1 MTPDVPGPA
10 EADPHDTS
18 AGQETDAAGEIAE
31 LERRLGQARRRLQ
44 RSTGARRQA
53 TEPETAIVRRALAG
67 SAGSAGPDAAG
78 APLSFQ
84 QEQLW
89 FMDRFAPG
97 ANTYN
102 VPVAVRLRGRI
113 NQSALLRAVSGVVA
127 RHESLRSRFVTREGA
142 AVQVVDPAETFQVA
156 VVDLAAGAQQEE
168 LDRLVDA
175 EASLPFD
182 LEHGP
187 LLRARLFRKS
197 HTDMVLV
204 LTAHHIVSDG
214 WSTGLLL
221 DELVEL
227 YSAAVEGRTPAVPD
241 LAVQY
246 GDFAAWQRD
255 QLRGQTLEDHLK
267 FWERTLAGAPT
278 LELPSDR
285 PRPAV
290 PTFGGEVLHRE
301 FPPELLA
308 GLRELS
314 RSHGVSLFMT
324 LLGAFEVVLAR
335 YSNIDDVVVGTASA
349 GRVRPELEPLV
360 GFFTNMVVLRTDLSG
375 DPTFEQVLTR
385 VRDTTLDA
393 YEHQEVPF
401 ERVVAR
407 LAPRRDPSR
416 NPLFQVAFGL
426 LPGQVGRTLTVPG
439 LQAEL
444 TVPGQTGSRFD
455 ISVNVMESDGA
466 LSLAMEYASDLFDRA
481 RMVRMLDHFQRLLAA
496 VVADPTARISAL
508 DLLTEQERH
517 RVLVDWQGPVRAY
530 RRQPVH
536 QLFVEQ
542 ATRTP
547 DAQAVAFGVD
557 TLSYAQLER
566 DSGLLARHLRGLGVG
581 PGDLVGVAVPR
592 GPWVPVC
599 LLGVLRAGAAFV
611 PVDVTHPAERVGYVL
626 SDAGVPIVL
635 TTSPEAPGL
644 PTGRWQTVCLDEQ
657 WPVLQAAAAQQA
669 DPLPD
674 SLPDDVSLTCPAYVL
689 YTSGSTGRP
698 KGVVVEHHA
707 LATYVDFL
715 GNVFDLGQADRMLQ
729 FSSLIF
735 DLSEGEIFTAL
746 TRGATLVPVP
756 AEATVSPGALSEL
769 MRREQVTYMGAP
781 PAMIGL
787 LDPQG
792 YPALRAMLVGGE
804 AFSGDLVNR
813 WNVPGRVFL
822 NAYGPTEA
830 TIGCTY
836 YPCEQRGWVSSP
848 PIGRAMPNRRVY
860 LVDRWNNPVPVGVPG
875 ELLAA
880 GEGLARGY
888 LNRPD
893 LTAEKFVPDP
903 FADGR
908 AYRTGDLGY
917 WTDDGQ
923 IQFVGR
929 ADTQVKLR
937 GQRIELEEIEAHL
950 VSHPA
955 IAQAAVALREDT
967 PGQARLVAYLVAADP
982 VPTPAQLRDHLGRQL
997 PTYMLPAAYVTLGE
1011 LPLNA
1016 TGKVDRAALPEPP
1029 SAQATGAYRE
1039 PRTRTERQV
1048 AAAFADVL
1056 HTEAVGADGDFFVLG
1071 GSSLQ
1076 AALTLA
1082 EIAERSGVTVPM
1094 RRFYANP
1101 TVAAIAAAVDDALA
1115 EGPGAPDP
1123 TEPDDPL
1130 VPLRGTGS
1138 RTPLFCVPNV
1148 SGSAYAY
1155 VALTARLDAEQPVY
1169 ALEAP
1174 GLDRDVEPLDSV
1186 PAIAECYLRAL
1197 RSRQPQGPYRLLGYS
1212 MGGAVA
1218 FEMATR
1224 LVEAGQRV
1232 ELLAL
1237 VDSSVP
1243 DPAEPPTDAELL
1255 QLFVDD
1261 VAGLAGGRAP
1271 RLDPGL
1277 AGLVEADRLGRLLD
1291 ALRDAGLMSPAVGV
1305 DFLRRRLA
1313 VFTANA
1319 RALWTYR
1326 PPGRF
1331 AGGLT
1336 LIRAALSADTR
1347 VGWGGLCDRL
1357 DDHVVPGD
1365 HFTIWTEP
1373 NLSRLADTVRGCLDP
1388 EEHL

>member
-1 MTPDVPGPA
+1 MAPDVPGPA
-10 EADPHDTS
+10 QDPPG
-18 AGQETDAAGEIAE
+18 AGPGRQDDAEEIAE
-31 LERRLGQARRRLQ
+31 LERMLAQARNRLTRSGRGPQ
-44 RSTGARRQA
+44 RPTPADTPIVAR
-53 TEPETAIVRRALAG
+53 PPAG
-67 SAGSAGPDAAG
+67 SG

-102 VPVAVRLRGRI
+102 VPVAIGLTGPVD
-113 NQSALLRAVSGVVA
+113 QAALLGAVRAVVA
-127 RHESLRSRFVTREGA
+127 RHESLRSRFVTRDGA
-142 AVQVVDPAETFQVA
+142 PVQVVDPPEAFAVA
-156 VVDLAAGAQQEE
+156 VTDLPAGAGQAE

-175 EASLPFD
+175 EASAPFD

-187 LLRARLFRKS
+187 LLRARLLRRS
-197 HTDMVLV
+197 DTDMVLV
-204 LTAHHIVSDG
+204 LTTHHIVSDG

-221 DELVEL
+221 DEVVEL
-227 YSAAVEGRTPAVPD
+227 YSAAVQGRAPAVPD
-241 LAVQY
+241 LPVQY
-246 GDFAAWQRD
+246 ADFAAWQRRH
-255 QLRGQTLEDHLK
+255 LTGQTLETHLA

-278 LELPSDR
+278 LELPADR

-290 PTFGGEVLHRE
+290 PTFAGEVLTRR

-308 GLRELS
+308 DLQELS

-324 LLGAFEVVLAR
+324 LLGTFTVLLAR
-335 YSNIDDVVVGTASA
+335 YANAEDIVVGTASA

-375 DPTFEQVLTR
+375 DPTFEQVLAR
-385 VRDTTLDA
+385 VRDTTLNA

-407 LAPRRDPSR
+407 VSPRRDPSR

-439 LQAEL
+439 LRAEL
-444 TVPGQTGSRFD
+444 TVPGHTGSRFD
-455 ISVNVMESDGA
+455 ISVNVMEADGE
-466 LSLAMEYASDLFDRA
+466 LSLALEYASDLFDRP
-481 RMVRMLDHFQRLLAA
+481 RMVRMLDHFHRLLAA
-496 VVADPTARISAL
+496 VVADPTARISTL
-508 DLLTEQERH
+508 DLLTAQER
-517 RVLVDWQGPVRAY
+517 RQVLVNWQGPVRRY
-530 RRQPVH
+530 RREPVH
-536 QLFVEQ
+536 RLFVEQ
-542 ATRTP
+542 AARTP
-547 DAQAVAFGVD
+547 DAPAVVFDGESR
-557 TLSYAQLER
+557 SYAQLEHASR
-566 DSGLLARHLRGLGVG
+566 VLAGQLRGLGVG

-592 GPWVPVC
+592 GLWVPVA

-611 PVDVTHPAERVGYVL
+611 PVDPSHPGERVGFVL
-626 SDAGVPIVL
+626 SDADVSIVL
-635 TTSPEAPGL
+635 TTTPQAAEL
-644 PTGRWQTVCLDEQ
+644 PVGGWQVVCLDQQ
-657 WPVLQAAAAQQA
+657 WPDWPAAAIAHTEPP
-669 DPLPD
+669 DPVEDL
-674 SLPDDVSLTCPAYVL
+674 LDDEAMLSCPAYVL

-715 GNVFDLGQADRMLQ
+715 GSVFDLGPADRMLQ

-756 AEATVSPGALSEL
+756 AEATLSPTALSEL

-787 LDPQG
+787 LDPHG

-836 YPCEQRGWVSSP
+836 HPCEHRDWVSSP

-893 LTAEKFVPDP
+893 LTAQRFVPDP
-903 FADGR
+903 FGDGR
-908 AYRTGDLGY
+908 AYHTGDIGY
-917 WTDDGQ
+917 WTEDGR

-929 ADTQVKLR
+929 ADTQIKLR

-955 IAQAAVALREDT
+955 IAAAAVALRQDN
-967 PGQARLVAYLVAADP
+967 PGDARLVAYLVPADP
-982 VPTPAQLRDHLGRQL
+982 ATETPTPARLRDHLGRQL
-997 PTYMLPAAYVTLGE
+997 PTYMLPSAYVTLDR
-1011 LPLNA
+1011 LPLAA
-1016 TGKVDRAALPEPP
+1016 TGKVDRAALPAPP
-1029 SAQATGAYRE
+1029 SAGATGTYR
-1039 PRTRTERQV
+1039 PPSTDAQRHV
-1048 AAAFADVL
+1048 AAAFAQVL
-1056 HTEAVGADGDFFVLG
+1056 HAGQVGLDDDFFALG

-1082 EIAERSGVTVPM
+1082 DIAERSGVTVPM
-1094 RRFYANP
+1094 RRFYADP
-1101 TVAAIAAAVDDALA
+1101 TVAAIAAVVEATPTTGADA
-1115 EGPGAPDP
+1115 PGL

-1130 VPLRGTGS
+1130 VRLRDTGS

-1148 SGSAYAY
+1148 SGSAYTY
-1155 VALTARLDAEQPVY
+1155 VALTSRLDLDQPVY
-1169 ALEAP
+1169 AFDAP
-1174 GLDRDVEPLDSV
+1174 GLHHDVEALDQV
-1186 PAIAECYLRAL
+1186 PALAECYLSAL
-1197 RSRQPQGPYRLLGYS
+1197 RARQPQGPYRLLGYS
-1212 MGGAVA
+1212 MGGLVA
-1218 FEMATR
+1218 YEMATR
-1224 LVEAGQRV
+1224 LVEASQRV
-1232 ELLAL
+1232 DLLVL
-1237 VDSSVP
+1237 IDSSVP
-1243 DPAEPPTDAELL
+1243 DPAEPPGAAQLL

-1261 VAGLAGGRAP
+1261 IAGVAGGHAP
-1271 RLDPGL
+1271 RLDPAL
-1277 AGLVEADRLGRLLD
+1277 AGSPQAEQVARLRDVLC
-1291 ALRDAGLMSPAVGV
+1291 DAGLLSPAVGV
-1305 DFLRRRLA
+1305 DFLARRLA
-1313 VFTANA
+1313 VFTASA
-1319 RALWTYR
+1319 RAAWTYHPSGR
-1326 PPGRF
+1326 FTGRF
-1331 AGGLT
+1331 AGRVRLV
-1336 LIRAALSADTR
+1336 RAERSADTR
-1347 VGWGGLCDRL
+1347 TGWGALCGRL

-1373 NLSRLADTVRGCLDP
+1373 NLSRLADTVRDCLDS
-1388 EEHL
+1388 EENR